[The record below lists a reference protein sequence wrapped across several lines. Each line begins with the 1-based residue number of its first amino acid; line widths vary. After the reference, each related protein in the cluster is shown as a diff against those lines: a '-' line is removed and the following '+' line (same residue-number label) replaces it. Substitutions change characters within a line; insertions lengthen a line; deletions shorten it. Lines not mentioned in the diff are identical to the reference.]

1 MKVSA
6 DEGKRVLRVQS
17 SIAARFGAFVLERYP
32 FAAAAAASA
41 LESLGPDALSG
52 GAAIES
58 ARKKLPQ
65 ALRRVLAAPPPELPE
80 TTPAVAASARWS
92 AAVDDLIDACDGFLR
107 RTAIALSLTAEERRE
122 ILRGMALTRATDN
135 RLKAFFTGGEVRYG
149 EAAFQGKGFRS
160 LGQEAIYAAAIRL
173 RRGDAFSVDGE
184 WRGDVVAPLIR
195 DLGVAIAMH
204 PTGDT
209 VRMVLSAQ
217 MAKAGPPMHGKDLHV
232 GDLAHG
238 ILPAA
243 APLAI
248 STMTAA
254 GMAMAFAREG
264 SGRVA
269 LSFIGEGG
277 SSLGE
282 WHEAINLCAARK
294 LPAIFCVQ
302 NNNTALPTP
311 VRGPPG

>member
-92 AAVDDLIDACDGFLR
+92 GAVDDLIEACDGFLR
-107 RTAIALSLTAEERRE
+107 RAAIALSLTAEERRE

-135 RLKAFFTGGEVRYG
+135 RLKQFFTGGEVRYG
-149 EAAFQGKGFRS
+149 SGTFQGKGFRS

-173 RRGDAFSVDGE
+173 RRSDDFVSADG
-184 WRGDVVAPLIR
+184 WKGDVVSPMIR
-195 DLGVAIAMH
+195 DLGVVLAMH
-204 PTGDT
+204 NDRST

-217 MAKAGPPMHGKDLHV
+217 MAKAGPPMNGKDLHV
-232 GDLAHG
+232 GDWDHG
-238 ILPAA
+238 ILPAM
-243 APLAI
+243 APLGSPALNI
-248 STMTAA
+248 A
-254 GMAMAFAREG
+254 GIAMAFKMRESGIG
-264 SGRVA
+264 SRESESDALDRSDPRSPTPGSRVA
-269 LSFIGEGG
+269 
-277 SSLGE
+277 
-282 WHEAINLCAARK
+282 
-294 LPAIFCVQ
+294 
-302 NNNTALPTP
+302 
-311 VRGPPG
+311 